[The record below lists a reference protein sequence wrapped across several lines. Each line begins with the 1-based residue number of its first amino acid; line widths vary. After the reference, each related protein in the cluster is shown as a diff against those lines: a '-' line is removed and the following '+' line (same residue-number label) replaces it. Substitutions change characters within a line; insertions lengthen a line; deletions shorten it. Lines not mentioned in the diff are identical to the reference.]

1 MQTAVWWWPEGRG
14 AEGWG
19 EVGEGGGSGDFY
31 NNVDNKNKVK
41 NNIVTKFIKMKNFSV
56 LYLNQWVHFFNYV

>member
-1 MQTAVWWWPEGRG
+1 M
-14 AEGWG
+14 
-19 EVGEGGGSGDFY
+19 GEGGGSGDFY

-56 LYLNQWVHFFNYV
+56 LYLNQ